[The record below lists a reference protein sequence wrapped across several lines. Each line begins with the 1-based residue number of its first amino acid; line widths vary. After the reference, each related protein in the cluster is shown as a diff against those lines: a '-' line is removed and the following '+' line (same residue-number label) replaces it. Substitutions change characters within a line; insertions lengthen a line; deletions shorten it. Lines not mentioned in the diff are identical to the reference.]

1 MDGNPTIFIAW
12 VKSSSVSIL
21 AYGATVKFKF
31 VKNSFSISLSWLV
44 FKAFL
49 AGKTLQIASTMFSAS
64 VGIFSNSNVMTSTD
78 LANFDN
84 ASVSSYAAVVTRS
97 ETWLA
102 GGFS

>member
-1 MDGNPTIFIAW
+1 
-12 VKSSSVSIL
+12 
-21 AYGATVKFKF
+21 
-31 VKNSFSISLSWLV
+31 
-44 FKAFL
+44 
-49 AGKTLQIASTMFSAS
+49 MFSAS